1 MKISIIGGGG
11 RVGLPLA
18 ILLANIGHKVVVID
32 IDEKRNNLINQR
44 ILPFKEK
51 DADKL
56 LKSLSINKLYATTS
70 NSEIENSE
78 TCILIIGTP
87 VLEDGTPSANSLIE
101 LVKNLIPYL
110 GNTKLLMLRSTV
122 YPGIAKKIQEVLN
135 VSGLMINV
143 AFCPERIAEGNA
155 LAEIKVLP
163 QIIGVETDTAFELSK
178 SVFDGISAETIRTTF
193 EVAELTKLF
202 ANAFR
207 YLNFAIANEFF
218 QICSN
223 NNIDWEN
230 VWYALRHNYPRASSL
245 PLPGFAAGP
254 CLVKDTQ
261 QLDYYSSNFLL
272 GRSALIIN
280 EKFPEFILNK
290 LVENFDLQNM
300 TVGILGMTFKANVD
314 DFRSSLS
321 FSLKHLLENK
331 AKAVYC
337 SDTELQEPY
346 FIDTLTLIEMSDIV
360 IIATPHTA
368 YKNLMINKPTVDIW
382 RITSSKSLV

>member
-178 SVFDGISAETIRTTF
+178 SVFDGISTEIIRTTF
-193 EVAELTKLF
+193 EEAELTKLF

>member
-1 MKISIIGGGG
+1 MKIAIIGGGG

-18 ILLANIGHKVVVID
+18 ILLANIGHKIVIID
-32 IDEKRNNLINQR
+32 IDAERNNLINQR
-44 ILPFKEK
+44 ILPFKETG
-51 DADKL
+51 ADKL
-56 LKSLSINKLYATTS
+56 IKSLSLDKLYATTS
-70 NSEIENSE
+70 NDEIENSD

-110 GNTKLLMLRSTV
+110 RNTNLLMLRSTV
-122 YPGIAKKIQEVLN
+122 YPGITKKIQEVLDL
-135 VSGLMINV
+135 SGLKIDV

-155 LAEIKVLP
+155 LAEIRILP
-163 QIIGVETDTAFELSK
+163 QIIGVETETAFELSK

-218 QICSN
+218 QICVD
-223 NNIDWEN
+223 NNIDWES
-230 VWYALRHNYPRASSL
+230 VWNALRHNYPRASSL
-245 PLPGFAAGP
+245 PLPVFAAGP

-261 QLDYYSSNFLL
+261 QLEYYASNFIL
-272 GRSALIIN
+272 GQSALFIN
-280 EKFPEFILNK
+280 EKFPEFIINK
-290 LVENFDLQNM
+290 LSENFDLQNM
-300 TVGILGMTFKANVD
+300 VVGILGMTFKANVD

-321 FSLKHLLENK
+321 FSLKDLLEEK
-331 AKAVYC
+331 AMAVYC

-346 FIDTLTLIEMSDIV
+346 FVDTLTLIELSDIIV
-360 IIATPHTA
+360 VATPHSA
-368 YKNLMINKPTVDIW
+368 YKNLIITKPTVDIW

>member
-1 MKISIIGGGG
+1 MKIAIIGGGG

-18 ILLANIGHKVVVID
+18 ILLANIGHKIVIID
-32 IDEKRNNLINQR
+32 IDAERNNLINQR
-44 ILPFKEK
+44 ILPFKETG
-51 DADKL
+51 ADKL
-56 LKSLSINKLYATTS
+56 IKSLSLDKLYATTS
-70 NSEIENSE
+70 NDEIENSD

-110 GNTKLLMLRSTV
+110 RNTNLLMLRSTV
-122 YPGIAKKIQEVLN
+122 YPGITKKIQEVLDL
-135 VSGLMINV
+135 SGLKIDV

-155 LAEIKVLP
+155 LAEIRILP
-163 QIIGVETDTAFELSK
+163 QIIGVETETAFELSK

-218 QICSN
+218 QICVD
-223 NNIDWEN
+223 NNIDWES
-230 VWYALRHNYPRASSL
+230 VWNALRHNYPRASSL

-261 QLDYYSSNFLL
+261 QLEYYASNFIL
-272 GRSALIIN
+272 GQSALFIN
-280 EKFPEFILNK
+280 EKFPEFIINK
-290 LVENFDLQNM
+290 LSENFDLQNM
-300 TVGILGMTFKANVD
+300 VVGILGMTFKANVD

-321 FSLKHLLENK
+321 FSLKDLLEEK
-331 AKAVYC
+331 AMAVYC

-346 FIDTLTLIEMSDIV
+346 FVDTLTLIELSDIIV
-360 IIATPHTA
+360 VATPHSA
-368 YKNLMINKPTVDIW
+368 YKNLIITKPTVDIW

>member
-1 MKISIIGGGG
+1 LKISIIGGGG

-51 DADKL
+51 DADNL
-56 LKSLSINKLYATTS
+56 LKSLSTDKLYATTS
-70 NSEIENSE
+70 NTEIENSE

-101 LVKNLIPYL
+101 LVKNLIPNL

-135 VSGLMINV
+135 LSGLKINV

-178 SVFDGISAETIRTTF
+178 SVFDGISTEIIRTTF
-193 EVAELTKLF
+193 EEAELTKLF

-223 NNIDWEN
+223 NNINWEN

-290 LVENFDLQNM
+290 LTENFDLQNM

-331 AKAVYC
+331 AKEVYC

-346 FIDTLTLIEMSDIV
+346 FIDTLTLIEISDIV
-360 IIATPHTA
+360 IVATPHTA
-368 YKNLMINKPTVDIW
+368 YKNLMITKPTVDIW

>member
-51 DADKL
+51 DADNL
-56 LKSLSINKLYATTS
+56 LKSLSTDKLYATTS
-70 NSEIENSE
+70 NTEIENSE

-101 LVKNLIPYL
+101 LVKNLIPNL

-135 VSGLMINV
+135 LSGLKINV

-178 SVFDGISAETIRTTF
+178 SVFDGISTEIIRTTF
-193 EVAELTKLF
+193 EEAELTKLF

-223 NNIDWEN
+223 NNINWEN

-290 LVENFDLQNM
+290 LTENFDLQNM

-331 AKAVYC
+331 AKEVYC

-346 FIDTLTLIEMSDIV
+346 FIDTLTLIEISDIV
-360 IIATPHTA
+360 IVATPHTA
-368 YKNLMINKPTVDIW
+368 YKNLMITKPTVDIW